1 VLPQADCGREA
12 AIAKSKNG
20 VSRITMPGEP
30 LKSPTEMAGATPSVG
45 ELFRARARIQK
56 SLPAIEYQDRLTSY
70 GELLDRVE
78 RLTGVLAARGLVR
91 GDRIALLSRNRPE
104 YLEVE
109 LAAANLGVIT
119 ACLNWRLSERELAYC
134 IELVSPKLL
143 IAEQDLTANLGNR
156 GTGGREL
163 IVIGDEYEHLLRQQ
177 SAPSGPVMLDPED
190 GLVILYTS
198 GTTGLPKGAVISH
211 RAMVARALVFSSEL
225 SLLQRDAFVAWAP
238 LFHMAST
245 DHSLATLLRGG
256 TVVVVDGFQV
266 EPLLSALQRY
276 HIGWFVLIPGMID
289 AFIAGFR
296 AQNTTV
302 KGIGCC
308 GAMADLVPP
317 HVLAEVTELLGA
329 PYLNSFGSTETG
341 LPPATRSLIAIGEI
355 PNRLSKQQS
364 AFCEVKLVDPDDN
377 EVEMGM
383 PGELAIRGPTLFSGY
398 WQAEETNAR
407 DFRGGWFHMGDV
419 FRRNDDGTLDFVDRA
434 KYMIKSGGEN
444 VYPAEIER
452 VLMSDPRI
460 TEAAVVRA
468 PDAKWGEVPVAFV
481 SRRDTSITEPDLLVI
496 CRRDLAGYKC
506 PRQFRF
512 IEFSEFPRSTS
523 GKVQRHE
530 LEARLKRA

>member
-1 VLPQADCGREA
+1 MAMTGNHKE
-12 AIAKSKNG
+12 
-20 VSRITMPGEP
+20 SR
-30 LKSPTEMAGATPSVG
+30 TEMAGATPTVG
-45 ELFRARARIQK
+45 ALFRARAQIQK
-56 SLPAIEYQDRLTSY
+56 SLPALEYQGRQVSY
-70 GELLDRVE
+70 GELLDRVD
-78 RLTGVLAARGLVR
+78 RLASVLATCGLVR
-91 GDRIALLSRNRPE
+91 GDRVALLSRNRPE

-109 LAAANLGVIT
+109 LAAAHLGVVT
-119 ACLNWRLSERELAYC
+119 ACLNWRLSKRELAYC

-143 IAEQDLTANLGNR
+143 IAEQDLAANLDGFADD
-156 GTGGREL
+156 GRKL
-163 IVIGDEYEHLLRQQ
+163 ITIGDEYEHLLRQQ
-177 SAPSGPVMLDPED
+177 GGHLLPVMADPED

-211 RAMVARALVFSSEL
+211 RAMVARALVFGSEL
-225 SLLQRDAFVAWAP
+225 NILQRDAFVAWAP

-256 TVVVVDGFQV
+256 TVVIVDGFQI
-266 EPLLSALQRY
+266 EPLLSALQGHR
-276 HIGWFVLIPGMID
+276 IGWFVLIPGMIE
-289 AFIAGFR
+289 AFIAGFQ
-296 AQNTTV
+296 AQ
-302 KGIGCC
+302 KIALRGIGCC

-317 HVLAEVTELLGA
+317 HVLAEVTDLLRA
-329 PYLNSFGSTETG
+329 PYVNSFGSTETG
-341 LPPATRSLIAIGEI
+341 LPPATRALIPIGEI

-364 AFCEVKLVDPDDN
+364 AFCEVKLVDSDDN
-377 EVEMGM
+377 EVAGGM

-419 FRRNDDGTLDFVDRA
+419 FRRNDDGSLDFVDRA
-434 KYMIKSGGEN
+434 KYMIKTGGEN

-468 PDAKWGEVPVAFV
+468 ADAKWGEVPVAFV
-481 SRRDTSITEPDLLVI
+481 SRRDATVTAPDLLGL

-530 LEARLKRA
+530 LEARLKRT